1 MRENGQKVG
10 ESKRELR
17 KRVSIT
23 REVRKGGHFSKGV
36 RNGVDYTQD
45 RKQGK

>member
-1 MRENGQKVG
+1 VRENGQKDG

-17 KRVSIT
+17 KRVGNT
-23 REVRKGGHFSKGV
+23 RKVRKGGHFSKGV
-36 RNGVDYTQD
+36 RNSVDCTQD